1 MCDRS
6 VLDVEQPMHRRGS
19 VVTPTITGIVCHS
32 SPSDE
37 VKKTT
42 CATRLKNKPYALI
55 ESAVRSDRTS
65 LRLTRGLGE
74 GTHRSRRR
82 KWRARWGRR
91 GGRDL
96 RGGEVGRDLGS
107 ALVARPAGAV
117 QPQHEA
123 ARRGRRLHPDD
134 GGVRFVGESAANA
147 NRLGFGSGR
156 WPDGSFCRL
165 LFGCASTSDPM
176 IGSPTLWAVWRG
188 NCLLL

>member
-32 SPSDE
+32 LPSDE

-91 GGRDL
+91 GGR
-96 RGGEVGRDLGS
+96 RTGSPGRRSRARPGLGS
-107 ALVARPAGAV
+107 RRPTRGSRAATARSRP
-117 QPQHEA
+117 PWET
-123 ARRGRRLHPDD
+123 PP
-134 GGVRFVGESAANA
+134 S
-147 NRLGFGSGR
+147 
-156 WPDGSFCRL
+156 
-165 LFGCASTSDPM
+165 
-176 IGSPTLWAVWRG
+176 
-188 NCLLL
+188 